1 MPTLNKKIGC
11 LRLITWIQNLLF
23 SCKMNCHLC
32 SVPPYITI
40 LLWTNFYEGVQRV
53 YFQDAIYLRIPLSL
67 NLTNISFKY
76 VFSFCFVM
84 VCSLYFRPF
93 MHLGILQQQ
102 NIYDIIKSHVF
113 YSTNWLNYCVLLTL
127 IRKEKTLLEKDLS
140 FSHLWIQAKI
150 SFKGFG
156 KKIRWSDIQP

>member
-1 MPTLNKKIGC
+1 MLKVNNVDTKPIIFLQNELSSLFRTTIHYNITLNEFLWK
-11 LRLITWIQNLLF
+11 
-23 SCKMNCHLC
+23 C
-32 SVPPYITI
+32 S
-40 LLWTNFYEGVQRV
+40 RV
-53 YFQDAIYLRIPLSL
+53 YFQDAIYFRIPLSL
-67 NLTNISFKY
+67 NLTNIAVSIKHILI
-76 VFSFCFVM
+76 FCCVK
-84 VCSLYFRPF
+84 VYSLYFRPF

>member
-1 MPTLNKKIGC
+1 MKVFKEYIFWMQYIWEYHYHSIW
-11 LRLITWIQNLLF
+11 LI
-23 SCKMNCHLC
+23 
-32 SVPPYITI
+32 
-40 LLWTNFYEGVQRV
+40 
-53 YFQDAIYLRIPLSL
+53 SL
-67 NLTNISFKY
+67 NTSYFSIEY
-76 VFSFCFVM
+76 AFSFCCVK
-84 VCSLYFRPF
+84 VYSLYSMPF
-93 MHLGILQQQ
+93 MHLGISQQQ
-102 NIYDIIKSHVF
+102 NIYDIVKSHVF

>member
-23 SCKMNCHLC
+23 SYKMNCHLF
-32 SVPPYITI
+32 SVPPYIII
-40 LLWTNFYEGVQRV
+40 LLWTSSYESVQWV
-53 YFQDAIYLRIPLSL
+53 YFLDAIYLRISLSL
-67 NLTNISFKY
+67 DFSIEY
-76 VFSFCFVM
+76 AFSFCCVK
-84 VCSLYFRPF
+84 VYSLYFMPF